1 MHVLDR
7 VQFRLA
13 TPQEQS
19 TIAALVN
26 RVFQPPAN
34 TMNEMFP
41 LLLHANN
48 RNVVAVKDTQIVGC
62 VGIYPETL
70 VVAGEYYDGVRIGA
84 VCVDPLASGQ
94 GIGSAMFQYTR
105 DYLRRAGAAFM
116 LISGTKALYMQNGA
130 ELFGDFEQFDIAT
143 VDPASSTLRVNRL
156 AKTPETL
163 MKLQRAYRL
172 KSPRFDRTMID
183 LEFQLQAEA
192 LPQLNAGRLVS
203 LEGCLDEKVGY
214 VVISQSDLQA
224 LVVEYSGDFNTV
236 LAIVQAYSQVHDG
249 KAVRVVLPASSPEC
263 VKLRARFDS
272 KQIQNAGAVVYYDD
286 ALRNVAFPYTWD
298 LGFI

>member
-1 MHVLDR
+1 MQVLDQI
-7 VQFRLA
+7 QFRLA
-13 TPQEQS
+13 TPQEQP

-70 VVAGEYYDGVRIGA
+70 VATGEYYDGVRIGA
-84 VCVDPLASGQ
+84 VCVDPLVSGQ

-130 ELFGDFEQFDIAT
+130 ELFGNFEQFDITAE
-143 VDPASSTLRVNRL
+143 DPASSLRVSRL
-156 AKTPETL
+156 MKTPETL
-163 MKLQRAYRL
+163 MKLQQCYRH
-172 KSPRFDRTMID
+172 KSRRFDRTLID

-192 LPQLNAGRLVS
+192 LPQLNAGRLVI
-203 LEGCLDEKVGY
+203 LEGCRDEKVGY
-214 VVISQSDLQA
+214 VVISESDLQV

-236 LAIVQAYSQVHDG
+236 IAIVKSYSQTHAG
-249 KAVRVVLPASSPEC
+249 KTVRLVLPASSSEC
-263 VKLRARFDS
+263 VRLRAHFES
-272 KQIQNAGAVVYYDD
+272 KTIQNAGAIVYYDD
-286 ALRNVAFPYTWD
+286 ALRDMAFPYTWD